1 MDERLQEFLL
11 MKQKFSGSFNEEIT
25 VAASGNL
32 TFHWLN
38 NTSHSLYAISSPHVN
53 LNLISTDA
61 LEDVG
66 IIVDNR
72 RKALVRLDSDE
83 VLAPVTKIGKYRCV
97 TLSFGKLPKHKSP
110 VHVLSQKFSLTL
122 IHRLF
127 GHINVRDIKKSI
139 ESKSITTIRI
149 NDVDWSGIDK
159 FQCKD
164 CLTGKLTKHK
174 HIVGSRLNI
183 KSPMS
188 YIHTDLFG
196 PVSGVDITSPKYF
209 ISFTDENTRFRW
221 VFPLK
226 KKDADHIL
234 PIFQQLV
241 NYIKTQFKVRVLT
254 FHMDRGSEYTSTMVR
269 DYFKDKGIIPI
280 YTTVGDSSSNGIAER
295 ANLTF
300 LNDCRTLLSSSNLP
314 ASLWFYA
321 VDFATLRRNAF
332 INSSTNSSARAK
344 AGLAGLDARTI
355 LPFGQEVMIHDYT
368 QTSKL
373 KSRGITGF
381 ALTPSKE
388 SHGYLIFVPALR
400 KVIDTSNYV
409 IVVHDSTSL
418 SESSTHSVFDN
429 LLESYHVT
437 DADTDLQ
444 KAAVEDVPVSDISPT
459 VTSVIPA
466 GSDNPADFSQPS
478 EHIID
483 VDIWHA

>member
-1 MDERLQEFLL
+1 MESYNYNITGINWKRCFRAVGHTAKRCPKIQDLKTAVEANFTVSTRSKSTKKSGNKRNHVHHLNSTVPADELRCLRRAPSSNELNIDNFFVLNSAAEISPIDSKFLHSRNDNPPDPL
-11 MKQKFSGSFNEEIT
+11 FGAGNEEIP

-38 NTSHSLYAISSPHVN
+38 NTSHSLYAISSPHVD

-83 VLAPVTKIGKYRCV
+83 VLAPITKIGKYRCV
-97 TLSFGKLPKHKSP
+97 PLSFGKLPKHKSP
-110 VHVLSQKFSLTL
+110 SPCAFQKFPLTFV
-122 IHRLF
+122 HRLF
-127 GHINVRDIKKSI
+127 DHINVKDTRKSI
-139 ESKSITTIRI
+139 ESKLITNIRI
-149 NDVDWSGIDK
+149 NDVDWTGIDK

-164 CLTGKLTKHK
+164 CLAGKLTKHK
-174 HIVGSRLNI
+174 HIVGSRL
-183 KSPMS
+183 KYQKYYEPFE

-269 DYFKDKGIIPI
+269 DYFKVKGIIPI

-300 LNDCRTLLSSSNLP
+300 LNDCRTL
-314 ASLWFYA
+314 Y
-321 VDFATLRRNAF
+321 
-332 INSSTNSSARAK
+332 
-344 AGLAGLDARTI
+344 
-355 LPFGQEVMIHDYT
+355 
-368 QTSKL
+368 
-373 KSRGITGF
+373 
-381 ALTPSKE
+381 
-388 SHGYLIFVPALR
+388 
-400 KVIDTSNYV
+400 
-409 IVVHDSTSL
+409 
-418 SESSTHSVFDN
+418 
-429 LLESYHVT
+429 
-437 DADTDLQ
+437 
-444 KAAVEDVPVSDISPT
+444 
-459 VTSVIPA
+459 
-466 GSDNPADFSQPS
+466 
-478 EHIID
+478 
-483 VDIWHA
+483 